1 MIVDRNSGFEKEIEK
16 ENPKPEVPVR
26 SPSVLERLNDT
37 AVPQS
42 FENVGFHQGPR
53 SRRKGRTLLA
63 WSWMAA
69 TIDLLLLVGLTLI
82 SAAILLWVDRWAWG
96 PFRLQREYSLIF
108 SSGIFLMLSVIYM
121 VMLRSFLGF
130 TIGDWACGIRLGSA
144 LQRQSSFYGLRV
156 ALRTILICATGF
168 LPLPI
173 LSLLTG
179 RDWAGKITRLPLISI
194 Q

>member
-1 MIVDRNSGFEKEIEK
+1 MITESSPGFEREIEK
-16 ENPKPEVPVR
+16 QIPTPESPSI
-26 SPSVLERLNDT
+26 SPSVLDRLKET
-37 AVPQS
+37 SVPQN
-42 FENVGFHQGPR
+42 FEAVGFHQGPR
-53 SRRKGRTLLA
+53 SRRGGRTLLA

-69 TIDLLLLVGLTLI
+69 TIDLLLLLGLTLI
-82 SAAILLWVDRWAWG
+82 SAAALLWVDKVVWG
-96 PFRLQREYSLIF
+96 PFVLGKEYSLIF
-108 SSGIFLMLSVIYM
+108 SSGVFLTLSAIYM

-144 LQRQSSFYGLRV
+144 LQRQSSFYGLQV
-156 ALRTILICATGF
+156 ALRTVLICATGF
-168 LPLPI
+168 LPLPT